1 MLSNLLNDSKKQL
14 ASALKNKKHPFRYFT
29 MTTIGEDG
37 SPHSR
42 TVVLSGFNPEK
53 FTLTIYTDS
62 RSNKVL

>member
-42 TVVLSGFNPEK
+42 TVVLRGFNP
-53 FTLTIYTDS
+53 
-62 RSNKVL
+62 